1 MIVLGLTGSIGM
13 GKSTT
18 AQMFADEGAVVWDA
32 DAAVHRLYGPGG
44 AAVAPLAQAFL
55 GVVVDGAVDRLRLAE
70 ALGRDED
77 AFQRL
82 EAIVHPLVAA
92 DRAKALKAAAE
103 GGARLAVVD
112 IPLLFET
119 GGDAFVD
126 AVAVVTADAEIQA
139 ERVLARPGMTR
150 ERFDAILARQ
160 TPDAEKRA
168 RADFL
173 IDTGHGLE
181 AARDQVR
188 AVVAKV
194 LEPDWK
200 PAPPSA
206 WGLGRLSLLAEGVG
220 GTAWR
225 AVAPDGRT
233 SVLKRLSPQAAP
245 DAPHALAWLR
255 WRDGSG
261 AIRLLGAQ
269 GPWQWLEDAGDR
281 PLSAVLETEGDEA
294 ATRIAADVLRALH
307 APSDRPAEGLQ
318 TMADRFAALGLEAT
332 RQGGLFGEAAVM
344 AAGLMAEGTPIR
356 PLHGDLHHD
365 NVLHGPRGW
374 LAIDPH
380 GVLGDPAYDA
390 ANLLYNPLERQDL
403 RTDPARARRLAE
415 ALGPA
420 VGRPAQAVMAWGFCH
435 ACLSAAWHLE
445 DENHEEAERS
455 LAVAR
460 AIRRALEG

>member
-18 AQMFADEGAVVWDA
+18 AQMFADEGVVVWDA

-44 AAVAPLAQAFL
+44 AAVAPLSQAFP
-55 GVVVDGAVDRLRLAE
+55 GVVVDGAVDRPRLAE
-70 ALGRDED
+70 ALGRDEA

-82 EAIVHPLVAA
+82 VAIVHPLVAA
-92 DRAKALKAAAE
+92 DRAEALKAAAE
-103 GGARLAVVD
+103 GGAGLALVD

-126 AVAVVTADAEIQA
+126 AVAVVTADAEVQA
-139 ERVLARPGMTR
+139 QRVLARPGMTR

-173 IDTGHGLE
+173 IDTGRGLE

-188 AVVAKV
+188 AVVAKI
-194 LEPDWK
+194 LEPNWK

-206 WGLGRLSLLAEGVG
+206 WGLSRLDLLAVGVG
-220 GTAWR
+220 GTVWR
-225 AVAPDGRT
+225 ALAPDGRT
-233 SVLKRLSPQAAP
+233 NVRKRVSPQAAP
-245 DAPHALAWLR
+245 DALHALAWLR

-281 PLSAVLETEGDEA
+281 TLAAVLESEGDTA
-294 ATRIAADVLRALH
+294 ATRNAADVLRALH
-307 APSDRPAEGLQ
+307 APSNRPDEGLQ
-318 TMADRFAALGLEAT
+318 TMEDRFAALRLEAAN
-332 RQGGLFGEAAVM
+332 QGGLFAEADAM
-344 AAGLMAEGTPIR
+344 AAGLMAEGAPIR

-365 NVLHGPRGW
+365 NILHGTRGW

-403 RTDPARARRLAE
+403 RTDPERARRLAE
-415 ALGPA
+415 TLGPA